1 LKSNE
6 RDIEILMAV
15 YQFDMNKISKE
26 MNEAQD
32 YTLLADL
39 YDKSSQLIRQ
49 LDKAVKELE
58 DAK

>member
-1 LKSNE
+1 
-6 RDIEILMAV
+6 MAV